1 VSIAEGLHPGLTSA
15 AVADNA
21 RGSAF
26 TRLESA
32 AIRSDFAIL
41 SRSLRNGKPLVY
53 LDSGATSHKP
63 RQVLDAERAFY
74 EQRNSVVHRGAH
86 QLAEAATSVFESARE
101 TVAQF
106 IGAQAREVV
115 FTKNA
120 TEAINLVAYAFS
132 NAAATGAMDGVNP
145 ATAAQFAL
153 GEGDE
158 IVITEMEH
166 HANLVPW
173 QELARRTGATLRWI
187 GVTNGG
193 RLDLADLN
201 TVITDRT
208 RVVAF
213 THVSNV
219 LGTTNPVA
227 AIVDRAREV
236 GALTVLDAC
245 QSVPHLAVDVVDLG
259 VDFLAFSG
267 HKMLGPMGVGVLWG
281 RYELLAAMPPFLTG
295 GSMIETV
302 RMEGSTYAAPPQRFE
317 AGVPMVAQAVGLAA
331 ACDYLTAVGM
341 PRVTAH
347 EQTLTEALL
356 AGLATRPWVRVIGP
370 VDGRDR
376 AGAVSFVVDGV
387 HAHDVGQILDDAGV
401 AVRVGHHCAWPLHQR
416 LKVPA
421 TTRASFGLYNTA
433 ADVET
438 LLTALDQVAA
448 LFGVTAFAPTATG
461 CGPLSAQGEGGAS

>member
-1 VSIAEGLHPGLTSA
+1 MSTDAVSVIEEFNQALEGTTMSD
-15 AVADNA
+15 VALA
-21 RGSAF
+21 GAF
-26 TRLESA
+26 TTQESA
-32 AIRSDFAIL
+32 AIRGDFAIL
-41 SRSLRNGKPLVY
+41 SRSVRDGKPLVY

-86 QLAEAATSVFESARE
+86 QLAEEATDAFESARE
-101 TVAQF
+101 TVAKF
-106 IGAQAREVV
+106 IGAQSREVV

-145 ATAAQFAL
+145 AIAARFAL

-166 HANLVPW
+166 HANLIPW
-173 QELARRTGATLRWI
+173 QELVRRTGATLRWI
-187 GVTNGG
+187 GVTDDG

-208 RVVAF
+208 KVVAF

-219 LGTTNPVA
+219 VGTTNPVA

-267 HKMLGPMGVGVLWG
+267 HKMLGPMGVGILWG

-317 AGVPMVAQAVGLAA
+317 AGVPMAAQAVGLHAA
-331 ACDYLTAVGM
+331 VDYLTELGM
-341 PRVTAH
+341 DRVVAQEH
-347 EQTLTEALL
+347 SLSDALL
-356 AGLATRPWVRVIGP
+356 DGLAERPWVRVLGP
-370 VDGRDR
+370 ADRSQR
-376 AGAVSFVVDGV
+376 AGAVAFVVEGV

-401 AVRVGHHCAWPLHQR
+401 AVRVGHHCAWPLHR
-416 LKVPA
+416 RFGVA
-421 TTRASFGLYNTA
+421 ASTRASFGPYNGV
-433 ADVET
+433 D
-438 LLTALDQVAA
+438 DVAA
-448 LFGVTAFAPTATG
+448 LLAEHGRHPVE
-461 CGPLSAQGEGGAS
+461 CGQQ